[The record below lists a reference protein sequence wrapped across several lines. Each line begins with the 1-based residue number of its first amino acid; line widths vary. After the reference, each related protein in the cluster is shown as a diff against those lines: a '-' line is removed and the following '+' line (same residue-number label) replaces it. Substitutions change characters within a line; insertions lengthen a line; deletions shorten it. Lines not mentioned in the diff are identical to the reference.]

1 MSPKSNPVKRKA
13 IRILVAKLGLFLLLT
28 NASFAQIQGRVVI
41 NEYMPRTSSTCGVTS
56 EFVELMN
63 FGPGPVNIG
72 CYILT
77 TGVYSITIPPNT
89 ILQPNQFYIL
99 AGKDVLTGTCGNV
112 DAPPG
117 GVAANLNWN
126 SCNCTNKPIP
136 TASNSG
142 GMMDDDGYTPLVL
155 LDPSLNVIDAVIRNL
170 PGAAT
175 GPVTSSANGG
185 CPSKTFNIGSMGIT
199 YETLGMAT
207 GNQNSF
213 ARSLDGDCNW
223 LKQPS
228 QSAGESNNRSGNGTD
243 ITYQFDMVNPTVCGG
258 EQGSVSIFVKHSDYS
273 SIFPMSYTIAFD
285 LNKDGIFDFNDQ
297 YTTETV
303 YDPPFIEIN
312 DLPIGRYRV
321 TVASVKGCYLKT
333 FPFEIFS
340 CNPGTLP
347 VKLSYFKNKGTR
359 GGQHQLEWLLQEVQN
374 LQTIVVEK
382 STGDGRFAMETIL
395 RDDAARGS
403 KVFTYSA
410 EASAAYPLYRLKIT
424 QKNGKPFFSP
434 VINASTGNLS
444 PLLRFGPNPAKDR
457 LDIQLSSAGPCQAQ
471 YTLYNSNG
479 VAVKRSHLPLHS
491 GENKVSIP
499 LQGILPGT
507 YNLQLTGAG
516 QPFSFRFVKH

>member
-1 MSPKSNPVKRKA
+1 MKRKA
-13 IRILVAKLGLFLLLT
+13 IRISIAKLGLFLLLT
-28 NASFAQIQGRVVI
+28 NAGFAQLQGKVVI
-41 NEYMPRTSSTCGVTS
+41 NEYMPRTSNACGLSS

-77 TGVYSITIPPNT
+77 TGVYTVTIPPNT
-89 ILQPNQFYIL
+89 ILQPGQFYVL
-99 AGKDVLTGTCGNV
+99 AGKDVLTGTCGSV
-112 DAPPG
+112 EAPAG
-117 GVAANLNWN
+117 GVPVNLNWN
-126 SCNCTNKPIP
+126 SCNCINKPIP
-136 TASNSG
+136 TGGSSE
-142 GMMDDDGYTPLVL
+142 GMMNDDGYTPLVL

-175 GPVTSSANGG
+175 GPVTSAANGS
-185 CPSKTFNIGSMGIT
+185 CTAKTFDIGTMGIN

-228 QSAGESNNRSGNGTD
+228 QSAGESNNKSGNGTD
-243 ITYQFDMVNPTVCGG
+243 ITYQFDLVNPTVCGS
-258 EQGSVSIFVKHSDYS
+258 EQGSVSIFVKHSNYA

-285 LNKDGIFDFNDQ
+285 LNRDGVFDFSDQ

-312 DLPIGRYRV
+312 DLPIGRFRV
-321 TVASVKGCYLKT
+321 TVASVKGCYLRT

-359 GGQHQLEWLLQEVQN
+359 DGQHQLEWLLQEVQN
-374 LQTIVVEK
+374 LQSVVVEK
-382 STGDGRFAMETIL
+382 SKGDGRFIVEKVVSGE
-395 RDDAARGS
+395 AARGS
-403 KVFTYSA
+403 KVFSYPT
-410 EASAAYPLYRLKIT
+410 EATPAYPLYRLKIT
-424 QKNGKPFFSP
+424 QKNGKPFYSP
-434 VINASTGNLS
+434 VVNVRSGSAL
-444 PLLRFGPNPAKDR
+444 PLVRFGPNPAKDR
-457 LDIQLSSAGPCQAQ
+457 LDIQLSSASPHQVQ

-479 VAVKRSHLPLHS
+479 VAVKRGQLPLNS
-491 GENKVSIP
+491 GENHVSVP
-499 LQGILPGT
+499 LSGILPGT
-507 YNLQLTGAG
+507 YNLQLISAG